1 MVPELA
7 CSCFRTTAIVKSAV
21 RFIWSTARW
30 KTVIGRTRFRS
41 PPDKWYTLWCWYSCV
56 TETPWDW
63 DKFVCK
69 LSASSRSM
77 PGSNAPPC
85 PGASSSRMVRW
96 SSAAASNRGGGCGGA
111 WTHPQDVSR
120 AFQRCLF
127 MAELHESRLPV
138 PQPVGLLTIEIL
150 HVEHHHSSTAPGL
163 AARVL
168 GPVVFLL
175 FISWLDFTRR
185 SLLLLLGYVLYVG
198 VDWGRFLLFFSFY
211 SFANPGLFVVLR
223 LLRCQNLLG
232 WVFFICTNCSF
243 SLLLSSFRL
252 SKLLV

>member
-1 MVPELA
+1 
-7 CSCFRTTAIVKSAV
+7 
-21 RFIWSTARW
+21 
-30 KTVIGRTRFRS
+30 
-41 PPDKWYTLWCWYSCV
+41 
-56 TETPWDW
+56 
-63 DKFVCK
+63 
-69 LSASSRSM
+69 M

-168 GPVVFLL
+168 GPVVFYYL
-175 FISWLDFTRR
+175 FLDLISRGGHFFFFWATFYMWGWIGADFFFSSPFTPPPIP
-185 SLLLLLGYVLYVG
+185 GC
-198 VDWGRFLLFFSFY
+198 LLFFVF
-211 SFANPGLFVVLR
+211 FVVKI
-223 LLRCQNLLG
+223 
-232 WVFFICTNCSF
+232 F
-243 SLLLSSFRL
+243 
-252 SKLLV
+252 